1 MPSTDGKRSGII
13 SHQKRYQQ
21 LLMSPRAVLIAVIR
35 NYFLFYPIL
44 LGTQFYT
51 KISLSLPI
59 KIFLLSTSVCFHSCW
74 LVMVT
79 FVHLHMGLYVY
90 QWWAQGGNLTSPLL
104 SVYLFFYTQS
114 FALFFF
120 FFLMWRYNENS
131 CYYLKHVQ
139 EKIFFWLSKPAKHT
153 FWWCIVPQWLF
164 LIKRPMAYSER
175 L

>member
-1 MPSTDGKRSGII
+1 MQNVCKALSRMPSTDGKRSGII

-120 FFLMWRYNENS
+120 FF
-131 CYYLKHVQ
+131 
-139 EKIFFWLSKPAKHT
+139 FWCEGTMSTPVT
-153 FWWCIVPQWLF
+153 T
-164 LIKRPMAYSER
+164 
-175 L
+175 